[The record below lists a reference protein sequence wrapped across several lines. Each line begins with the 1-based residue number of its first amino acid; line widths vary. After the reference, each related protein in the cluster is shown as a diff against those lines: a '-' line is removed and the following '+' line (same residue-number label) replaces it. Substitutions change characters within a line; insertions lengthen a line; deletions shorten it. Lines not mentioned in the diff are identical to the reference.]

1 MKREILVSIIIPVY
15 NVEKYLE
22 ECLENAV
29 KQTFNAIE
37 IIAVNDGSTD
47 SSLKI
52 LERYAQKYD
61 NIQIIN
67 QQNQGLS
74 RARNIGL
81 KHVKG
86 KYVYFLD
93 SDDYIDLNMIEECF
107 ELAENKNLDIIN
119 FDAQVFYESGFESD
133 FNPDYNR
140 SDILESAIY
149 TGEDFYQYII
159 SKNAYKA
166 PVWLS
171 FYKVEYLKKFNLT
184 FYEGITHE
192 DELFSAQAFLLA
204 NRVMYYPK
212 SYFNR
217 RVRKESIMTQGKSL
231 KNIDGYMTVANEL
244 SKLVS
249 KVKND
254 ETKHIL
260 KKEIRRFYGNS
271 IGLTYYV
278 IKDKKELINKVKE
291 IRKSLLSNCSIQDI
305 DKKVLLK
312 LFFPLV
318 SLMYM
323 KNRGCKKN

>member
-1 MKREILVSIIIPVY
+1 MMRDILVSIIIPVY

-22 ECLENAV
+22 DCLESAV
-29 KQTFNAIE
+29 KQTFNSIE

-52 LERYAQKYD
+52 LERYAQQYD
-61 NIQIIN
+61 NIRIIN
-67 QQNQGLS
+67 QQNMGQSG
-74 RARNIGL
+74 ARNTGL
-81 KHVKG
+81 KSAKG

-107 ELAENKNLDIIN
+107 ELAEKQSLDIIN
-119 FDAQVFYESGFESD
+119 FDAQVFYEKGFESD
-133 FNPDYNR
+133 FKPNYNR
-140 SDILESAIY
+140 SNVLKSDIY
-149 TGEDFYQYII
+149 TGEKFYQYII
-159 SKNAYKA
+159 SKNAYRS

-171 FYKVEYLKKFNLT
+171 FYRREFLQKSNLT

-192 DELFSAQAFLLA
+192 DELFSVKSFLLA
-204 NRVMYYPK
+204 NRVIYHPRA
-212 SYFNR
+212 YFHR
-217 RVRKESIMTQGKSL
+217 RLRKGSIMTQGKSL

-271 IGLTYYV
+271 IALTYYV

-318 SLMYM
+318 SLTYM